1 MILHKTFIKLASI
14 AMHTKITYESKQNY
28 LDYTI
33 YGDSIVTG
41 KDTPALQILNQN
53 RSLLNLVPNIKFSE
67 SAGKLKQ

>member
-33 YGDSIVTG
+33 YGEGGRNSIVTG
-41 KDTPALQILNQN
+41 KDTPALRQN
-53 RSLLNLVPNIKFSE
+53 RSTTE
-67 SAGKLKQ
+67 SRTEY